1 MRGAVSN
8 ESLASSNSSGGKS
21 TYTDRNTGKIMEY
34 VTDPVVLNR
43 RQKQIDYGKNTLA
56 YDRYVEQVPKN
67 RRQRGMPRTPPKNR
81 VFSRRQWD
89 GLVKAW
95 KIRIH
100 EWDTAENGMSAE
112 AEARVFGNKKR
123 THAQSELSGSPPA
136 TPATDAAAIIDNTP
150 PGSWDEAASFPRIEA
165 VSSALVTDSVIDT
178 KRMKMCPK
186 SEGAELY
193 TTDVDNSEWI
203 SGIKKEQINGLHQD
217 EDETSA

>member
-8 ESLASSNSSGGKS
+8 ESLASSNSSGGKG

-123 THAQSELSGSPPA
+123 THAQSEQSGSPPA

-150 PGSWDEAASFPRIEA
+150 PGSWDETASFSRIEA
-165 VSSALVTDSVIDT
+165 VSSDLGTDSVIDT
-178 KRMKMCPK
+178 KRMKMSPK
-186 SEGAELY
+186 AEVADLH
-193 TTDVDNSEWI
+193 TVLDNSEWI

>member
-1 MRGAVSN
+1 M
-8 ESLASSNSSGGKS
+8 LC
-21 TYTDRNTGKIMEY
+21 
-34 VTDPVVLNR
+34 
-43 RQKQIDYGKNTLA
+43 
-56 YDRYVEQVPKN
+56 
-67 RRQRGMPRTPPKNR
+67 
-81 VFSRRQWD
+81 SRRQWD

-150 PGSWDEAASFPRIEA
+150 PGSWDEAASFPRIDA

-178 KRMKMCPK
+178 KRMKMSPK

-193 TTDVDNSEWI
+193 TDVDNSEWI
-203 SGIKKEQINGLHQD
+203 SGIKKEQITGLHQD